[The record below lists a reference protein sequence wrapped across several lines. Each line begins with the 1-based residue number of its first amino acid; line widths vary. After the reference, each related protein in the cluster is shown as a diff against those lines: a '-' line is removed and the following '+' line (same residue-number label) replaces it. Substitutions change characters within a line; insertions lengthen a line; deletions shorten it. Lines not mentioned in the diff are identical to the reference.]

1 MEIDLSLKIDAQEDE
16 KPENGDQNQKVH
28 EDRLDEKYS
37 QDKER
42 EAEEL
47 SLQDENKNTGE
58 EMNRMKK
65 ENTLLRKV
73 VEQTMKDYYEL
84 QVKLA
89 AIQQSSQQ
97 MDISHAFFSLKGNEK
112 AFQEPKGAAQIL
124 ETKNESPLSASSRDD
139 FSKRISTEL
148 GLSLRL
154 QIERE
159 EDKKDNKEV
168 IAASFPLLQK
178 KVEQS
183 DQFSGHPSHVALP
196 PNRKA
201 RVSVRTR
208 CQAATINDGCQW
220 RKYGQKIAKGNPCP
234 RAYYRCTVAPGCPV
248 RKQVQRCLED
258 MSILI
263 TTYEGTH
270 NHPLPVGAT
279 AMASTASSAAS
290 FMLLDSSYNPLSN
303 AGNNPGFFKASDLHY
318 ENAQM
323 NSFAYPPSSRHVN
336 PNDPSKGIVLDLA
349 ASSFDLHHQQQ
360 LLFPVAA
367 SSSSH
372 SSSQPGFS

>member
-1 MEIDLSLKIDAQEDE
+1 
-16 KPENGDQNQKVH
+16 
-28 EDRLDEKYS
+28 
-37 QDKER
+37 
-42 EAEEL
+42 
-47 SLQDENKNTGE
+47 
-58 EMNRMKK
+58 
-65 ENTLLRKV
+65 
-73 VEQTMKDYYEL
+73 
-84 QVKLA
+84 
-89 AIQQSSQQ
+89 
-97 MDISHAFFSLKGNEK
+97 
-112 AFQEPKGAAQIL
+112 
-124 ETKNESPLSASSRDD
+124 
-139 FSKRISTEL
+139 
-148 GLSLRL
+148 
-154 QIERE
+154 
-159 EDKKDNKEV
+159 
-168 IAASFPLLQK
+168 
-178 KVEQS
+178 
-183 DQFSGHPSHVALP
+183 
-196 PNRKA
+196 
-201 RVSVRTR
+201 
-208 CQAATINDGCQW
+208 
-220 RKYGQKIAKGNPCP
+220 
-234 RAYYRCTVAPGCPV
+234 
-248 RKQVQRCLED
+248 

-349 ASSFDLHHQQQ
+349 ASSYDLHHQQQ